1 MIYFAI
7 YLAMQ
12 IAPQKNNLKR
22 YDMNWYKINI
32 EEVLKTLNSF
42 REGLIL
48 WGQVLLAPLT
58 IILAVEI
65 DKWLR
70 KPGKI

>member
-1 MIYFAI
+1 
-7 YLAMQ
+7 
-12 IAPQKNNLKR
+12 
-22 YDMNWYKINI
+22 MNWYKINI